1 MLALPIL
8 YFYTAL
14 ILKGKGKKR
23 QLGWFPASYVK
34 LMDSIGD
41 KSETPVET
49 APAASETAPATS
61 ETAPAAAETATKV
74 KISSDPIQIRKEVPM
89 RAHLCYFRIK
99 SAVITIHNMF

>member
-1 MLALPIL
+1 MFLALPIL
-8 YFYTAL
+8 YFHAAL

-49 APAASETAPATS
+49 APAASETAPTTSETATL
-61 ETAPAAAETATKV
+61 ETAPAASETATKV
-74 KISSDPIQIRKEVPM
+74 KINSHPI
-89 RAHLCYFRIK
+89 
-99 SAVITIHNMF
+99 